1 MFSQEA
7 IPQEAISAEEANSR
21 RDTIVLAHGLGGRP
35 LLMRPLAHWLK
46 RHFGQVINWGYPSL
60 WSPIES
66 HGKDFAAL
74 LRQLDLEENG
84 GRIHLVGHSMGGI
97 IARLALAEY
106 TPKRLGRFVMIA
118 PPNRGS
124 RVARHLAPHLGR
136 FIPPIT
142 QLTDDSASFVCTMPA
157 PAAPELGIIA
167 AELDFMVAE
176 DNTRLGCE
184 CDHVVVPGLHSTLLW
199 SVETAE
205 QVRHFLETGRFRQ
218 SPARPNSLAK
228 LYDSLRLLRG

>member
-1 MFSQEA
+1 MIS
-7 IPQEAISAEEANSR
+7 PQEAISR
-21 RDTIVLAHGLGGRP
+21 QDTIVLAHGLGGRR
-35 LLMRPLAHWLK
+35 LLMRPMARWLEQ
-46 RHFGQVINWGYPSL
+46 HFGQVINWGYRSL

-74 LRQLDLEENG
+74 LRQLDHEGNS

-106 TPKRLGRFVMIA
+106 VPQRLGRFVMIA

-136 FIPPIT
+136 FIPPIQ
-142 QLTDDSASFVCTMPA
+142 QLTDDRQSFVCTLPPPA
-157 PAAPELGIIA
+157 VPDLGIIA
-167 AELDFMVAE
+167 ADLDFMVE
-176 DNTRLGCE
+176 QDNTRLGCE
-184 CDHVVVPGLHSTLLW
+184 CDHIVLPGLHSTLLW
-199 SVETAE
+199 RQETAI

-218 SPARPNSLAK
+218 LPTRLNSLAK
-228 LYDSLRLLRG
+228 LFDSLRLLRG

>member
-1 MFSQEA
+1 M
-7 IPQEAISAEEANSR
+7 IGPQEDDCQ

-35 LLMRPLAHWLK
+35 LLMRPMARWLEQHFK
-46 RHFGQVINWGYPSL
+46 RVINWGYPSL

-66 HGKDFAAL
+66 HGKEFAGL
-74 LRQLDLEENG
+74 LRQLDDDEAY

-106 TPKRLGRFVMIA
+106 LPRRLGRFVMIA

-124 RVARHLAPHLGR
+124 RVARRLAPHLGR

-142 QLTDDSASFVCTMPA
+142 QLTDDTAGFVCTLPQ
-157 PAAPELGIIA
+157 PTAPELGIIA
-167 AELDFMVAE
+167 AELDFMVPE

-184 CDHVVVPGLHSTLLW
+184 CDHIVLPGLHSTLLW
-199 SVETAE
+199 RQETAE
-205 QVRHFLETGRFRQ
+205 QVRHFLETGKFYRVT
-218 SPARPNSLAK
+218 SST
-228 LYDSLRLLRG
+228 